1 MKCGSTS
8 GSRKRL
14 RSNLWIVYEGSH
26 VKKQM
31 KFGGRNRNTGYQQ
44 RRIQIWNL
52 RTKRYYTLNTFSDIG
67 KTCISI
73 FLISVYSFIVLYFYN
88 PFLIIENM

>member
-31 KFGGRNRNTGYQQ
+31 KFGGRNRNTWYQQ
-44 RRIQIWNL
+44 RYIQIWML
-52 RTKRYYTLNTFSDIG
+52 HALTF
-67 KTCISI
+67 
-73 FLISVYSFIVLYFYN
+73 
-88 PFLIIENM
+88 

>member
-44 RRIQIWNL
+44 RRIQIWDL
-52 RTKRYYTLNTFSDIG
+52 RTKTVYILILE
-67 KTCISI
+67 KHVSI
-73 FLISVYSFIVLYFYN
+73 LSLR
-88 PFLIIENM
+88 

>member
-1 MKCGSTS
+1 MKCGSMS

-44 RRIQIWNL
+44 RRIQI
-52 RTKRYYTLNTFSDIG
+52 
-67 KTCISI
+67 
-73 FLISVYSFIVLYFYN
+73 
-88 PFLIIENM
+88 

>member
-44 RRIQIWNL
+44 RRIHIE
-52 RTKRYYTLNTFSDIG
+52 Y
-67 KTCISI
+67 
-73 FLISVYSFIVLYFYN
+73 IVLYFYN

>member
-31 KFGGRNRNTGYQQ
+31 KFGGRNRNTWYQQ
-44 RRIQIWNL
+44 RYIQIWML
-52 RTKRYYTLNTFSDIG
+52 HALTFKTYYL
-67 KTCISI
+67 
-73 FLISVYSFIVLYFYN
+73 
-88 PFLIIENM
+88 LIIIAKYFQTS